1 MPVKINELVIQ
12 VKVYESN
19 KQVDCAKNR
28 SDVFLFNTTEQQKL
42 ALARD
47 FLNLLEDR
55 STR

>member
-12 VKVYESN
+12 VKVYETN
-19 KQVDCAKNR
+19 KQVDNAKNMPA
-28 SDVFLFNTTEQQKL
+28 SFLWNTTEQQKL

-55 STR
+55 ATR